1 MVLAEWWYCFD
12 TSSLS
17 VTCHC
22 LKLDFYLLIL
32 CSQSAVLRGA
42 ALRGLEGLAPRIK
55 HARRHYGV
63 SGGSHFRENI
73 DPEYRSYIE
82 PMFNQKYCTG
92 RMKWLISKVISVPNG
107 RKYRIRVEF
116 GPLTMCL
123 FREMKSFK
131 VHLGL
136 PPGPEN
142 TTLEENRPSKEPY
155 TNALWCMPQSMMT
168 IRVRGLFQGV
178 PINGRA
184 DWQQDLKRSE

>member
-1 MVLAEWWYCFD
+1 
-12 TSSLS
+12 
-17 VTCHC
+17 
-22 LKLDFYLLIL
+22 
-32 CSQSAVLRGA
+32 
-42 ALRGLEGLAPRIK
+42 
-55 HARRHYGV
+55 
-63 SGGSHFRENI
+63 
-73 DPEYRSYIE
+73 
-82 PMFNQKYCTG
+82 
-92 RMKWLISKVISVPNG
+92 MKWLISKVISVPNG
-107 RKYRIRVEF
+107 RNYRIRVEF

-123 FREMKSFK
+123 FRGMKLFK

-178 PINGRA
+178 LINGRA